1 MPCLFVA
8 VWVCGLLIGVSDQ
21 QKIARFQIVRQLKFF
36 SDDIGLEVADPH
48 AAQTKFGSLQHHVI
62 GQDWK
67 RQCRPSVFGQKDAP
81 MPFYGLHTPGLR
93 EERHRCWRLFP
104 AFSNFLFVRQQSG
117 GPVADLLRLARH
129 GQLAGFY
136 QVFLFLP
143 FCYCSGAQSISFL
156 QSQ

>member
-21 QKIARFQIVRQLKFF
+21 QKIDRFQIVRQLKFF

-48 AAQTKFGSLQHHVI
+48 TAQTKFGSLQHHVI
-62 GQDWK
+62 GQDG
-67 RQCRPSVFGQKDAP
+67 SVDVA
-81 MPFYGLHTPGLR
+81 
-93 EERHRCWRLFP
+93 RLFLVKRTHP
-104 AFSNFLFVRQQSG
+104 CLSMVCTHQDCERSAIDVGGFFQLFQTFFLFGNNQV
-117 GPVADLLRLARH
+117 DRLQICC
-129 GQLAGFY
+129 GWQLAGFY
-136 QVFLFLP
+136 QAFLFLP